1 MRVRARARARGS
13 WGLGVQDREAEA
25 AREWGREERTLD
37 SSAHRERVCRGAPRS
52 RGRRCEEVAMCRQVS
67 SAGQRQGRRGQAG
80 APGAEFKLLS
90 QRRMAES

>member
-1 MRVRARARARGS
+1 MRARASQGEGS